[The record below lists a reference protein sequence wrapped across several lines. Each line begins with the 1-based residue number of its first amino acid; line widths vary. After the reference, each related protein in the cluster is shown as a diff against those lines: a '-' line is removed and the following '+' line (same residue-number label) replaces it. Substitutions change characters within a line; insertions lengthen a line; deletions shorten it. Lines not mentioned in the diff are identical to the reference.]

1 METKV
6 NHLQLFED
14 FCKENQSVIDWFKKV
29 VIRKNSKYIVNS
41 FAESDIVKS
50 KWNRNN
56 CTISLSYDRLDSICI
71 TISKKGV
78 ELTKST
84 FPEYCSDIATEV
96 FSLYGTVL
104 GLMQRKMLIDSYKD
118 GNPFEE

>member
-14 FCKENQSVIDWFKKV
+14 FCKKNQSVIDWFKKV
-29 VIRKNSKYIVNS
+29 LIRKNSKYIVNS
-41 FAESDIVKS
+41 FTESDIVKS
-50 KWNRNN
+50 KWNSSN

-78 ELTKST
+78 KLSKST
-84 FPEYCSDIATEV
+84 LPEYCSDIATEV

-104 GLMQRKMLIDSYKD
+104 GLMQRKMLLASYKD

>member
-1 METKV
+1 METVV

-14 FCKENQSVIDWFKKV
+14 FCKENQSVIDWFKNIV
-29 VIRKNSKYIVNS
+29 NRKNSQYIVDS
-41 FAESDIVKS
+41 FVDSSIIHS
-50 KWNRNN
+50 KWNRNR
-56 CTISLSYDRLDSICI
+56 CTISLSYDRWGSIII

-84 FPEYCSDIATEV
+84 LPKTFDNIATEV

-104 GLMQRKMLIDSYKD
+104 DLMRDKILIDSYKD

>member
-29 VIRKNSKYIVNS
+29 LIRKNSSYIVNS
-41 FAESDIVKS
+41 FVPSNIIKL
-50 KWNRNN
+50 KWNGNN
-56 CTISLSYDRLDSICI
+56 CTLSLNYDRWGSTCI
-71 TISKKGV
+71 TISKKGI
-78 ELTKST
+78 ELTNST
-84 FPEYCSDIATEV
+84 LPEDYRNIAIKV
-96 FSLYGTVL
+96 FNLYG
-104 GLMQRKMLIDSYKD
+104 LILNNIKEEILIASYKD

>member
-14 FCKENQSVIDWFKKV
+14 FCKENQSIIDWFKKV

-41 FAESDIVKS
+41 FAGSDIVKS

-71 TISKKGV
+71 TIRKSHSILKKFPN
-78 ELTKST
+78 E
-84 FPEYCSDIATEV
+84 FPELKFDEFGNKYCGYIPKS
-96 FSLYGTVL
+96 
-104 GLMQRKMLIDSYKD
+104 K
-118 GNPFEE
+118 FEIEYLK